1 MADLNRQLQDYLA
14 QSKGNG
20 GGGGGGSSVPGGPQ
34 SQPRDE
40 PEAPLGSGLRGWLGR
55 MNPFPRPETW
65 PWATEPGPEPDPDPW
80 LPSGLSRWQRLVGS
94 ALCLLLAALCFGLA
108 ALYGSLLLLRK
119 FALLWSLGSTF
130 ALAAAGFLRG
140 PSRLLGEPDRRG
152 LALLYL
158 GSVGGTLYAALGLR
172 STLLTVLAAV
182 VQLAAGGAYLLASLP
197 GGAAGL
203 RYVGGF
209 LGGFV
214 RRRVS
219 KTLPV

>member
-1 MADLNRQLQDYLA
+1 MADLNRQLQEYLA
-14 QSKGNG
+14 QSKGG
-20 GGGGGGSSVPGGPQ
+20 VGGGGSVPVSVPQ
-34 SQPRDE
+34 SSPRE
-40 PEAPLGSGLRGWLGR
+40 EAEKPASGLGSWLGR
-55 MNPFPRPETW
+55 LNPFPSSAETW
-65 PWATEPGPEPDPDPW
+65 AFGAEPEPEPW
-80 LPSGLSRWQRLVGS
+80 LPTGLSRWQRLVGS

-119 FALLWSLGSTF
+119 FALLWSLGSAF
-130 ALAAAGFLRG
+130 ALGAAAFLRG

-158 GSVGGTLYAALGLR
+158 GSVGGTLYAALALR
-172 STLLTVLAAV
+172 STLLTTLGAA
-182 VQLAAGGAYLLASLP
+182 VQLAAGAAYLLSSVP

-203 RYVGGF
+203 RYLGGF

-214 RRRVS
+214 RRGVS

>member
-1 MADLNRQLQDYLA
+1 MADLNRQLQEYLA
-14 QSKGNG
+14 QSKA
-20 GGGGGGSSVPGGPQ
+20 GGSSAALSAPQ
-34 SQPRDE
+34 NPPRDE
-40 PEAPLGSGLRGWLGR
+40 AEKPGSGLGTWLGR
-55 MNPFPRPETW
+55 INPFPATETW
-65 PWATEPGPEPDPDPW
+65 PWAAEPEPDPW
-80 LPSGLSRWQRLVGS
+80 LPTGLSRWQRLVGS

-130 ALAAAGFLRG
+130 ALGAAGFLRG

-158 GSVGGTLYAALGLR
+158 ASVGGTLYAALGLR
-172 STLLTVLAAV
+172 STLLTTLGAV
-182 VQLAAGGAYLLASLP
+182 VQLGAGGVYLLSSVP
-197 GGAAGL
+197 GGTTGL

-209 LGGFV
+209 LGGAV
-214 RRRVS
+214 RRSVS